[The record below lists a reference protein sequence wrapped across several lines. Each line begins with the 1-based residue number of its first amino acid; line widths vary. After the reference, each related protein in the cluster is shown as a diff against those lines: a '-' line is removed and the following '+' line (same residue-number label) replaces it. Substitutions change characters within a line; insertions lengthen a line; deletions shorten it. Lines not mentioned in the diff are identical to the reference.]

1 MSVVFRTCRA
11 GAFHGAVTGAIYCLV
26 EFGFLYL
33 AAFLVDPAGAALTGW
48 DWAFTLASLAIYVG
62 AGAVAGAALGLLLA
76 ALRRFRDGLEAGNF
90 LEAMATLCFV
100 LPIAAQFLI
109 RSLRSTL
116 TQVALAACLLVMLG
130 LVMRA
135 FAGTRRPWLVRAM
148 NPWSAFII
156 ALGVPWWWKTAWS
169 GGTQKAAAALCL
181 AALVVFFAILATR
194 LRFSE
199 SGTGPALPVQPALA
213 SGVIGAV
220 FGGAGLLLAGA
231 YYGAKRK
238 WKARLFRQAH
248 LMSCSSCSIPCAGI
262 TRR

>member
-1 MSVVFRTCRA
+1 M
-11 GAFHGAVTGAIYCLV
+11 
-26 EFGFLYL
+26 
-33 AAFLVDPAGAALTGW
+33 
-48 DWAFTLASLAIYVG
+48 
-62 AGAVAGAALGLLLA
+62 AGAALGLLLA
-76 ALRRFRDGLEAGNF
+76 ALRDRFRDGLGAGNF

-181 AALVVFFAILATR
+181 AALVIFFAILARR

-199 SGTGPALPVQPALA
+199 HGTGPALPVRPALA
-213 SGVIGAV
+213 AGVIGAV
-220 FGGAGLLLAGA
+220 FGGAGLLLAGLIMA
-231 YYGAKRK
+231 R
-238 WKARLFRQAH
+238 WRRLKARPFRRAR